1 MVIVEPGGC
10 VGRNKIINK
19 GNYFEFHVYKHR
31 RLHITDLANIVFR
44 YAFEGQVLRT
54 VIDASRILIAFAIV
68 KINLFIAIADH
79 VHQYF
84 FVLALA
90 NTT

>member
-1 MVIVEPGGC
+1 
-10 VGRNKIINK
+10 
-19 GNYFEFHVYKHR
+19 
-31 RLHITDLANIVFR
+31 
-44 YAFEGQVLRT
+44 LRT
-54 VIDASRILIAFAIV
+54 VIDASRILIAFAII